1 MTRTKIAKRR
11 AAKPIGMISADDL
24 TRVRKERDRH
34 TEGGGTWQAWDRIL
48 NTIED
53 CHRVQ
58 QEFANAEHHDDDRVS
73 VAIDR
78 WLPAGGTV

>member
-1 MTRTKIAKRR
+1 MTRARSSKRR

-24 TRVRKERDRH
+24 ARVRKERDRH

-58 QEFANAEHHDDDRVS
+58 QEFANAQQQAEDRAS
-73 VAIDR
+73 VAVDR
-78 WLPAGGTV
+78 WLPVGGTV